1 MKRHTVLGG
10 LVLAGALSIAVA
22 AQQAPKPSAAAIKVE
37 KLGDNLY
44 LLNALA
50 GGAGGNTSV
59 FVTSKIGRAHV

>member
-37 KLGDNLY
+37 KLE
-44 LLNALA
+44 
-50 GGAGGNTSV
+50 
-59 FVTSKIGRAHV
+59 IGRAHV